1 MAGPSLLTEIGIC
14 ESDGDIDDR
23 PHMRLIEGEKY
34 YSDLRAKGTAY
45 IGPLYKE
52 PFRYKGPFRYIHI
65 KGEDTRV
72 Y

>member
-1 MAGPSLLTEIGIC
+1 
-14 ESDGDIDDR
+14 
-23 PHMRLIEGEKY
+23 MRLIEGEKY